1 MDDIKIGEQNDLL
14 FDQNVSL
21 SSKISIYPNPTNG
34 SSSIILENLKD
45 TDVQVSLTNVLG
57 QDIKLLFNGKVSNNS
72 FVIDLSSEIV
82 TYKGVYFVNVISN
95 GDVVT
100 TKKLVKE

>member
-1 MDDIKIGEQNDLL
+1 M
-14 FDQNVSL
+14 
-21 SSKISIYPNPTNG
+21 
-34 SSSIILENLKD
+34 
-45 TDVQVSLTNVLG
+45 
-57 QDIKLLFNGKVSNNS
+57 FNGKVSNNT

-82 TYKGVYFVNVISN
+82 KDKGVYFVNVISN